1 MDSVKPRQLLGV
13 FDATMIVMGGIVG
26 SGIFINPYVVA
37 LRVHTPFL
45 ILGVW
50 LLGGGLAL
58 LGAFIWA
65 ELASR
70 LPGAGGQYLYLREA
84 YHPSVAFIYG
94 WVLLLVT
101 QTGGMAAVAVTFSRY
116 YREITGLSAGDG
128 PIAAATLLGLT
139 AINCFG
145 VRAGS
150 NVQSV
155 LMLLKAAAIAAMVV
169 VGMHWGGGTVHALP
183 LLDRPVSLGLGSAI
197 GAAMIPVA
205 FAYGGWQTA
214 SFVAGEMRDPRRDL
228 SRGLVIGV
236 IGVVVLYLA
245 VNFVCL
251 RVLGPD
257 GLAATRIPA
266 SAVMRAALGERGA
279 QWIAFGIAIST
290 LGLSEPGN
298 SDRAAGVLRHGPRR
312 PLLQECRLAFSP
324 HRRSGCGH
332 RAARRDR
339 HCDRALRTLRA
350 DLELRDLR
358 GFHFLRLDGGV
369 AVCIQAK
376 GCGFTREAV
385 SGSGPSLHYRAFR
398 AGLCR
403 HRDHHRRDLP
413 GEFCHRPGH
422 SAGRLPGIFVLEP
435 QGAAKSSGAEP
446 MRHRHSDY
454 MLWAKTQGRA
464 KYNLATSGVGF
475 VSPA

>member
-1 MDSVKPRQLLGV
+1 LDPVKPRQLLGV

-101 QTGGMAAVAVTFSRY
+101 QTGGMAAVAVTFGRY

-128 PIAAATLLGLT
+128 PVAAATLMGLT

-150 NVQSV
+150 NVQNA
-155 LMLLKAAAIAAMVV
+155 LMLLKAGAIAAMVV
-169 VGMHWGGGTVHALP
+169 AGILWGGGAIHPLP
-183 LLDRPVSLGLGSAI
+183 LLDRPVSLGLGGAI

-228 SRGLVIGV
+228 SRGLIMGV
-236 IGVVVLYLA
+236 IGVVALYLA
-245 VNFVCL
+245 VNFVCV
-251 RVLGPD
+251 RVLGPE
-257 GLAATRIPA
+257 GLATTRTPA
-266 SAVMRAALGERGA
+266 SSVMRVALGERGA
-279 QWIAFGIAIST
+279 QWIAVGIAIST
-290 LGLSEPGN
+290 LGFLSQGILTAPRVYYAMARDGLFFKSVGWLSPKTRVPVVAIIFQGATATVIALSGRYEQILNYVISVDFISFGLT
-298 SDRAAGVLRHGPRR
+298 AASIFVFRR
-312 PLLQECRLAFSP
+312 KN
-324 HRRSGCGH
+324 
-332 RAARRDR
+332 
-339 HCDRALRTLRA
+339 T
-350 DLELRDLR
+350 
-358 GFHFLRLDGGV
+358 
-369 AVCIQAK
+369 
-376 GCGFTREAV
+376 
-385 SGSGPSLHYRAFR
+385 SGSRELY
-398 AGLCR
+398 LT
-403 HRDHHRRDLP
+403 
-413 GEFCHRPGH
+413 PGH
-422 SAGRLPGIFVLEP
+422 PYTTGLFVIACVAIVTATVWTFPANSAIGLAILLAGIPVYLYWSR
-435 QGAAKSSGAEP
+435 KSP
-446 MRHRHSDY
+446 RVPV
-454 MLWAKTQGRA
+454 Q
-464 KYNLATSGVGF
+464 
-475 VSPA
+475 PAP

>member
-1 MDSVKPRQLLGV
+1 
-13 FDATMIVMGGIVG
+13 MIVMGGIVG

-101 QTGGMAAVAVTFSRY
+101 QTGGMAAVAVTFSHY

-128 PIAAATLLGLT
+128 PIAAATLMGLT

-150 NVQSV
+150 NVQSA

-169 VGMHWGGGTVHALP
+169 AGILWGGGSCHPLP
-183 LLDRPVSLGLGSAI
+183 LLDRPISLGLGSAI

-228 SRGLVIGV
+228 SRGLVVGV
-236 IGVVVLYLA
+236 IGVVALYLS

-251 RVLGPD
+251 QVLGPA
-257 GLAATRIPA
+257 GLAASHTPA
-266 SAVMRAALGERGA
+266 SSVMRAALGQHGA
-279 QWIAFGIAIST
+279 EFLAVGIAVST
-290 LGLSEPGN
+290 L
-298 SDRAAGVLRHGPRR
+298 
-312 PLLQECRLAFSP
+312 
-324 HRRSGCGH
+324 
-332 RAARRDR
+332 
-339 HCDRALRTLRA
+339 
-350 DLELRDLR
+350 
-358 GFHFLRLDGGV
+358 
-369 AVCIQAK
+369 
-376 GCGFTREAV
+376 
-385 SGSGPSLHYRAFR
+385 
-398 AGLCR
+398 
-403 HRDHHRRDLP
+403 
-413 GEFCHRPGH
+413 
-422 SAGRLPGIFVLEP
+422 
-435 QGAAKSSGAEP
+435 
-446 MRHRHSDY
+446 
-454 MLWAKTQGRA
+454 
-464 KYNLATSGVGF
+464 
-475 VSPA
+475 

>member
-1 MDSVKPRQLLGV
+1 MLSGRLDDNFLRKLSLLESAKPRRLLGV

-128 PIAAATLLGLT
+128 PIAAVTLLGLT

-150 NVQSV
+150 NVQSA

-169 VGMHWGGGTVHALP
+169 AGIVWGGGAVHPLP

-236 IGVVVLYLA
+236 IGVVVALSCRQFCLPARARPGRTGRDPHSRIRGDARGSGRARRA
-245 VNFVCL
+245 VDCL
-251 RVLGPD
+251 RHRRFHAGF
-257 GLAATRIPA
+257 
-266 SAVMRAALGERGA
+266 S
-279 QWIAFGIAIST
+279 Q
-290 LGLSEPGN
+290 PGN
-298 SDRAAGVLRHGPRR
+298 SDRAARLLRHGARR
-312 PLLQECRLAFSP
+312 PFLQERGLALSA
-324 HRRSGCGH
+324 HRRSGGGH

-339 HCDRALRTLRA
+339 DRDRALRALRA
-350 DLELRDLR
+350 DFELRDLR
-358 GFHFLRLDGGV
+358 RFHFLRPDRGI
-369 AVCIQAK
+369 AVRFPAESSRSRPRQLYLA
-376 GCGFTREAV
+376 
-385 SGSGPSLHYRAFR
+385 
-398 AGLCR
+398 
-403 HRDHHRRDLP
+403 
-413 GEFCHRPGH
+413 PGH
-422 SAGRLPGIFVLEP
+422 PYTTALFVLACAAIVITTVATFPANSAIGLIILLAGIPVYLYWSRSARPIPP
-435 QGAAKSSGAEP
+435 QP
-446 MRHRHSDY
+446 D
-454 MLWAKTQGRA
+454 L
-464 KYNLATSGVGF
+464 
-475 VSPA
+475 